1 MIFHATWGS
10 TTRRLS
16 RDAYNNHGTRQRR
29 RRLAELGNG
38 GARQGG
44 GDRQGGARQWRR
56 SAKAVLGKA
65 AEIGSARRCSVK
77 AVLGSARRCSAK
89 AVLGKG
95 GARQRRNCELPASN
109 AYELLRQVHTAS
121 RVLFLIVAFEKG
133 LLNHGLCFG

>member
-1 MIFHATWGS
+1 
-10 TTRRLS
+10 
-16 RDAYNNHGTRQRR
+16 
-29 RRLAELGNG
+29 
-38 GARQGG
+38 
-44 GDRQGGARQWRR
+44 
-56 SAKAVLGKA
+56 VLGKA
-65 AEIGSARRCSVK
+65 AEIGK
-77 AVLGSARRCSAK
+77 AVLGNGGARLGK